1 MTTPVPTS
9 DQKESRNY
17 LRYPISI
24 YRSIRNRS
32 SSSASIVST
41 YSLPTESASSSP
53 PAGEITAS
61 PPPVLPY
68 HPALQSPLPK
78 TKGPRKVR
86 MEPANYQSSLTS
98 GVSFISLVAPTEDL
112 FYNTVAFYTDLGFQ
126 ETFVYDRTHPTT
138 TRELDH
144 CLSSEK
150 ETWLHSLGEENGD
163 GTDVTLKVRFVAEAV
178 HWRDGQT
185 PPRREFVA
193 PPVSGTGKEC
203 YDWRGTAQSIVLFTP
218 DLSKVVELLKSKG
231 VILQYQPSEA
241 EPCEIYSHDPL
252 GTLVGFTGKPN
263 PFTRV
268 KATTGLLS
276 VAKAEQMMEMSR
288 PSTAGEKRKRIGVM
302 TSGGDA
308 PGMNAA
314 VRAVV
319 RMSIAKGCEPY
330 AIFEG
335 YEGLVKGGDLIK
347 KMNWEDVRG
356 WQSEGGTLIGTARC
370 KEFRE
375 RPGRLSAAKNL
386 ILSGIDALIICGGD
400 GSLTGADIFRS
411 EWKGLLDELVQT
423 KELTQAQ
430 TDQFQHLNI
439 VGLVGSID
447 NDMSSTDAT
456 IGAYSSLTR
465 ICQAVDFIDATAYSH
480 SRAFVVEVMGRH
492 CGWLALM
499 AGVSTGADFVFLP
512 EKPPAN
518 GWEDEMCDIIRKVNI
533 FTPPHPHS
541 C

>member
-1 MTTPVPTS
+1 
-9 DQKESRNY
+9 
-17 LRYPISI
+17 
-24 YRSIRNRS
+24 
-32 SSSASIVST
+32 
-41 YSLPTESASSSP
+41 
-53 PAGEITAS
+53 
-61 PPPVLPY
+61 
-68 HPALQSPLPK
+68 
-78 TKGPRKVR
+78 
-86 MEPANYQSSLTS
+86 MEPANYHSSLIS

-112 FYNTVAFYTDLGFQ
+112 FYNTVAFYTDLGFR

-150 ETWLHSLGEENGD
+150 ETWLHSQGEGTGD
-163 GTDVTLKVRFVAEAV
+163 GTDLTLKVRFVAEAV

-185 PPRREFVA
+185 PPRREFVM

-203 YDWRGTAQSIVLFTP
+203 YDWRGTAKSIVLFTQN
-218 DLSKVVELLKSKG
+218 LSGVVELLKSKG
-231 VILQYQPSEA
+231 VTLQYQPNEA

-252 GTLVGFTGKPN
+252 GTLVGFTGKAN
-263 PFTRV
+263 PFMRV
-268 KATTGLLS
+268 TPAAGLLN
-276 VAKAEQMMEMSR
+276 VAKVEQMMEMSR
-288 PSTAGEKRKRIGVM
+288 PSTAGGKRKRIGVM

-335 YEGLVKGGDLIK
+335 YEGLVKGGELIK

-423 KELTQAQ
+423 GELTQVQ

-518 GWEDEMCDIIRKVNI
+518 GWEDEMCDIIRKVN
-533 FTPPHPHS
+533 PLHPGLIHLLHAN
-541 C
+541 

>member
-1 MTTPVPTS
+1 MDRGIERAMTIAP
-9 DQKESRNY
+9 DQKNIHNY
-17 LRYPISI
+17 LRYPSSLF
-24 YRSIRNRS
+24 RSIRNLPSSLLSRS
-32 SSSASIVST
+32 PAEI
-41 YSLPTESASSSP
+41 AP
-53 PAGEITAS
+53 P
-61 PPPVLPY
+61 
-68 HPALQSPLPK
+68 
-78 TKGPRKVR
+78 R
-86 MEPANYQSSLTS
+86 MERANYGSSLTS

-112 FYNTVAFYTDLGFQ
+112 FYSTVAFYTDLGFE

-138 TRELDH
+138 KRELDH

-150 ETWLHSLGEENGD
+150 ETWLYSPRGLGAGD
-163 GTDVTLKVRFVAEAV
+163 ATDITLKIRFVSDAV
-178 HWRDGQT
+178 RPHQRRDSLISPT
-185 PPRREFVA
+185 S
-193 PPVSGTGKEC
+193 PVNSKET
-203 YDWRGTAQSIVLFTP
+203 YDWRGSSQSVVLYTQF
-218 DLSKVVELLKSKG
+218 LQKIVELLKGKK
-231 VILQYQPSEA
+231 IALQFQPSEREA
-241 EPCEIYSHDPL
+241 CEVYAHDPL
-252 GTLVGFTGKPN
+252 GTLVGFTTKAN

-268 KATTGLLS
+268 KPAGLLGLS
-276 VAKAEQMMEMSR
+276 KAEQMMDMSG
-288 PSTAGEKRKRIGVM
+288 PPTAGGKKKIGVM

-319 RMSIAKGCEPY
+319 RMSIAKGCEAY
-330 AIFEG
+330 AIYEG
-335 YEGLVKGGDLIK
+335 YEGLVQGGSLIK
-347 KMNWEDVRG
+347 RMKWEDVRG
-356 WQSEGGTLIGTARC
+356 WLSEGGTLIGTARS
-370 KEFRE
+370 KAFRE
-375 RPGRLSAAKNL
+375 RPGRLAAAKNL
-386 ILSGIDALIICGGD
+386 ILNGIDALIICGGD

-411 EWKGLLDELVQT
+411 EWKGLLDELVMK

-430 TDQFQHLNI
+430 TDPFQHLNI

-518 GWEDEMCDIIRKVNI
+518 GWENEMCDIISKVSFI
-533 FTPPHPHS
+533 Y
-541 C
+541 